1 MDYLGSP
8 SPAKARP
15 SLPTSPTH
23 IQAMRY
29 ATQQK
34 HGQNALNSIGSTNGM
49 SSVNSSAA
57 NSPAM
62 LNTLSPMSMQQM
74 QQQQQAGSS
83 SHNSPLL
90 NSMQQIGFE
99 YNANGLELAGFC
111 SPSGEFMRKQLCMI
125 RDFHFLNLITGQS
138 TSSNSCNPGSNQ
150 TTASTS
156 AGSPA
161 GTSNGNMVSP
171 MSQPP
176 QQSQQQSQQ
185 QQQQQNFYQYLTPP
199 SQHSNGGVTP
209 QHLTQTL
216 DSYPTP
222 SPESPGHWSSSSP
235 HSTSDWSEVQSP
247 ANNIYV
253 TGGHQAN
260 QGSEA
265 IYI

>member
-1 MDYLGSP
+1 MYKIGSP

-62 LNTLSPMSMQQM
+62 MNTLSPMSMQQQQHQQM
-74 QQQQQAGSS
+74 QQQAASS

-111 SPSGEFMRKQLCMI
+111 SPSGEC
-125 RDFHFLNLITGQS
+125 
-138 TSSNSCNPGSNQ
+138 
-150 TTASTS
+150 
-156 AGSPA
+156 
-161 GTSNGNMVSP
+161 
-171 MSQPP
+171 
-176 QQSQQQSQQ
+176 
-185 QQQQQNFYQYLTPP
+185 LTL
-199 SQHSNGGVTP
+199 
-209 QHLTQTL
+209 LTL
-216 DSYPTP
+216 LHPF
-222 SPESPGHWSSSSP
+222 
-235 HSTSDWSEVQSP
+235 
-247 ANNIYV
+247 
-253 TGGHQAN
+253 
-260 QGSEA
+260 
-265 IYI
+265 